1 MDSTLFIS
9 PQKCDKAFS
18 TDAGLQQHLKRI
30 HETRPS
36 EKHMHRLSHN
46 PDKRSPRQSKG
57 TLISNILIPKHDIK
71 TRKEPYAKF
80 EQREMSKKEQSKD
93 NVQVKTETGADILKY
108 QRVLKTENNLQLES
122 GSNLQLQSGNN
133 LQLESGNNLQ
143 LESGNNLQLVPG
155 NNLQLESGNNLQL
168 VSGNNLQLV
177 SGNNLQLESGNNL
190 QLQSGNNLQL
200 VSGNNLQIHNCP
212 GCYDTFKTTS
222 GLRRHLCSVHPKVFE
237 KEFKSFE
244 NITTS
249 GFKPSKGSLFYCQ
262 LCQDHFNNISDLH
275 IHIFKYHA
283 LRVPSET
290 SAEEVQ
296 KGIYNMAKS
305 RGLKFEVEHIE
316 MKQIDELIL
325 EHA

>member
-1 MDSTLFIS
+1 MDSVLFIS

-18 TDAGLQQHLKRI
+18 TDAGLQQHLKRV

-36 EKHMHRLSHN
+36 EKHSLMHRLSHN

-57 TLISNILIPKHDIK
+57 TLISNKLTPKHDIE
-71 TRKEPYAKF
+71 TREDPNAKF
-80 EQREMSKKEQSKD
+80 ERREMSKNEQSKD
-93 NVQVKTETGADILKY
+93 NVQVKTETDADILNH
-108 QRVLKTENNLQLES
+108 QRVLESENNLQLELGSSLQLESENNLQLES
-122 GSNLQLQSGNN
+122 RNNLQLMSESNLQLQSGNN

-143 LESGNNLQLVPG
+143 LKSGNNLQLMS
-155 NNLQLESGNNLQL
+155 E
-168 VSGNNLQLV
+168 
-177 SGNNLQLESGNNL
+177 NNL

-222 GLRRHLCSVHPKVFE
+222 GLRRHLCSVHPKVFK

-262 LCQDHFNNISDLH
+262 LCKDHFSNISDLH

-283 LRVPSET
+283 LREPSET
-290 SAEEVQ
+290 STEEVQ
-296 KGIYNMAKS
+296 KVIYNMAKP
-305 RGLKFEVEHIE
+305 RELKFEVENVG
-316 MKQIDELIL
+316 MTQIDELIL
-325 EHA
+325 EQV